1 MKLKLY
7 ACLVALLMLAGAI
20 WAGGLAQSHIGGQ
33 ASVLD
38 RLETVLLDLRILI
51 KGPREAPQ
59 DVVIVAIDDKT
70 VTAVGQYPVGRNFLT
85 ALVEGIR
92 DAGAK
97 ALAVDILLIGKSDE
111 AADAGL
117 ARALASLPT
126 VIAAGGQFPLEQA
139 AEVLVP
145 APETELRPYEAFSE
159 AASVGLVNVA
169 TDAGGTPRHIPLIF
183 KTGQGLAPSFGMQ
196 AVGKFL
202 GAPPSVTA
210 EGIRIGGR
218 VQPLDL
224 HWQQSLNYY
233 GKGGTIRTISAQL
246 LLEDPAAA
254 KVALEGHLV
263 LLGVTASAV
272 GDRFSTPFDPILPGV
287 EVLSTGIANLL
298 DGSVLLRDSQVRLC
312 DAIAAV
318 SLTLLGMA
326 LIVFLPLAS
335 ATIVYLLLLLG
346 WLTATV
352 IAFNQGIWLNAALPF
367 AASVPPVVALAV
379 LREGFDWFRVRR
391 LMAAREA
398 LSRFQ
403 APDLARR
410 IADDPG
416 FLQVPREQPVAIL
429 FIDLAGYT
437 TLSEKLGPA
446 RTRDVLKAFHTLVV
460 NEAARNRGL
469 VLDFMGDGAMI
480 GFGIPDAAPR
490 DAEDACRCAFDLVG
504 AVHDWIK
511 TSGLNADIR
520 EVRLGGHYGPVVLSR
535 LGHENQQ
542 QIAAT
547 GDCVNVAS
555 RLMEVGKSRGASIVL
570 STALTTAAKT
580 ATRQTATGDTLR
592 EVLARPP
599 RLEAVA
605 IRGRVQELEVALW
618 TANEAVREHSGISA
632 TD

>member
-7 ACLVALLMLAGAI
+7 ACLVALVMLAGAI
-20 WAGGLAQSHIGGQ
+20 WAGGLAQSHIAGR

-51 KGPREAPQ
+51 KGPREAPR

-97 ALAVDILLIGKSDE
+97 ALAVDILLIGKADE

-117 ARALASLPT
+117 AKALASLPT

-145 APETELRPYEAFSE
+145 APEAELRPYEAFSE
-159 AASVGLVNVA
+159 VASVGLVNVA

-183 KTGQGLAPSFGMQ
+183 KTGQGLAPSFGML

-210 EGIRIGGR
+210 DGIRIAGR

-224 HWQQSLNYY
+224 HWQQPLNYY
-233 GKGGTIRTISAQL
+233 GKGGAIRTISAQSL
-246 LLEDPAAA
+246 LDDSVAA
-254 KVALEGHLV
+254 KAALEGHLV

-287 EVLSTGIANLL
+287 EVLSTGVANLL
-298 DGSVLLRDSQVRLC
+298 DGSVLLRDSRVRLC

-318 SLTLLGMA
+318 SITLLGMA
-326 LIVFLPLAS
+326 VVVFLPLAS

-346 WLTATV
+346 WLTAAV
-352 IAFNQGIWLNAALPF
+352 IAFNQDIWLNAALPI
-367 AASVPPVVALAV
+367 AASVPPVIALAV

-391 LMAAREA
+391 LVAAREA

-410 IADDPG
+410 IADDPD

-504 AVHDWIK
+504 AVHDWIMA
-511 TSGLNADIR
+511 SGLNADIR

-555 RLMEVGKSRGASIVL
+555 RLMEVGKARGASMVL
-570 STALTTAAKT
+570 SSALTSAA
-580 ATRQTATGDTLR
+580 RSATGNILR
-592 EVLARPP
+592 EALARPP

-618 TANEAVREHSGISA
+618 TADEAVRERSGISA
-632 TD
+632 TN

>member
-7 ACLVALLMLAGAI
+7 ACLVALVMLAGAI
-20 WAGGLAQSHIGGQ
+20 WAGALAQSHIAGR

-51 KGPREAPQ
+51 KGPREAPR

-85 ALVEGIR
+85 ALVEGIQ

-117 ARALASLPT
+117 AKALASLPT

-145 APETELRPYEAFSE
+145 APEAELRPYEAFSE
-159 AASVGLVNVA
+159 VASVGLVNVA

-183 KTGQGLAPSFGMQ
+183 KTGQGLAPSFGML

-224 HWQQSLNYY
+224 HWQQPLNYY
-233 GKGGTIRTISAQL
+233 GKGGAIRTISAQSL
-246 LLEDPAAA
+246 LDDPVAA
-254 KVALEGHLV
+254 KAALEGHLV

-287 EVLSTGIANLL
+287 EVLSTGVANLL
-298 DGSVLLRDSQVRLC
+298 DGSVLLRDSRVRLC

-318 SLTLLGMA
+318 SITLLGMA
-326 LIVFLPLAS
+326 VVVFLPLAS

-346 WLTATV
+346 WLTAAV
-352 IAFNQGIWLNAALPF
+352 IGFNQDIWLNAALPI
-367 AASVPPVVALAV
+367 AASVPPVIALAV

-391 LMAAREA
+391 LVAAREA

-410 IADDPG
+410 IADDPD

-480 GFGIPDAAPR
+480 GFGIPDAALR

-555 RLMEVGKSRGASIVL
+555 RLMEVGKARGASIVL
-570 STALTTAAKT
+570 STALTTAA
-580 ATRQTATGDTLR
+580 RSATGNTLR
-592 EVLARPP
+592 EALARPP

-618 TANEAVREHSGISA
+618 TADEAVRERSGISA
-632 TD
+632 TN